1 MQTICLH
8 LLARSPQPRRLS
20 GLADRITC
28 VTHGSLPRCSLGVL
42 RESKSMS
49 ASTMMRTSS

>member
-8 LLARSPQPRRLS
+8 LLARSPQPRKLS

-28 VTHGSLPRCSLGVL
+28 VSHGSLPRCSLGVL

>member
-1 MQTICLH
+1 MQTIPSASTRT
-8 LLARSPQPRRLS
+8 LAAARKLS
-20 GLADRITC
+20 RVADRIAC

-49 ASTMMRTSS
+49 ASTMIRTRS